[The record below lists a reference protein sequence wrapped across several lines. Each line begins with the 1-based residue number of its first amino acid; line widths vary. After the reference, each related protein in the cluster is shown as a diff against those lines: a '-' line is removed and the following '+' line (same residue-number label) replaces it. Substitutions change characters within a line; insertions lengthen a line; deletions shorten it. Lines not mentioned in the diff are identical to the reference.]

1 MKKGRCLRGA
11 RAGGAEYRSGDG
23 VCAIELLANE
33 GGQRKGLCP
42 TFHSLL
48 SETEAE
54 KTANR
59 VP

>member
-1 MKKGRCLRGA
+1 MRGD
-11 RAGGAEYRSGDG
+11 GASGERRSGDG